1 MSNFNFPIDKSM
13 PKVQIAWFGAIG
25 RLANAL
31 TGAGTTADRPTK
43 GLYAGRPYFDTT
55 LGKPIFYT
63 GTAWVLADGT
73 AA

>member
-31 TGAGTTADRPTK
+31 TGAGTTANRPTV

-55 LGKPIFYT
+55 LGYVIHYN
-63 GTAWVLADGT
+63 GTAWVDSTGT
-73 AA
+73 PA